1 MIAKRSRHGA
11 VGVASTNTTAPTV
24 SPLQAT
30 SSAAPRHRRSA
41 STGEHAELSEPYH
54 LDHESNF
61 LLQVAGEKDLYLFD
75 CSDPLVLSERDIER
89 YYLGDFHAARY
100 RDELQPRAAAYRMV
114 PGVAAH
120 HPSLAPTGCA
130 TAAPYRSA
138 SASASACAH
147 STGGRVSIR

>member
-54 LDHESNF
+54 MDHESNF

-75 CSDPLVLSERDIER
+75 CSDPL
-89 YYLGDFHAARY
+89 
-100 RDELQPRAAAYRMV
+100 
-114 PGVAAH
+114 
-120 HPSLAPTGCA
+120 C
-130 TAAPYRSA
+130 
-138 SASASACAH
+138 
-147 STGGRVSIR
+147 